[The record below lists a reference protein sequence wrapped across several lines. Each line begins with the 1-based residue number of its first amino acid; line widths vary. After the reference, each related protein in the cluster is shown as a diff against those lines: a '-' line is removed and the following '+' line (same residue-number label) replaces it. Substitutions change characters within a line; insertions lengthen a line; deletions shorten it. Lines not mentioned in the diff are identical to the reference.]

1 MVLLGWAKSIAG
13 VFADPD
19 RGVGKAIAIAVAI
32 FAVFLVDFSV
42 NASACRSRSDARSG
56 FC

>member
-42 NASACRSRSDARSG
+42 NASACRSRSDTRSG